1 MSSSYFHTRTR
12 CGLTFFEL
20 ISAPP
25 PAQLYFPPPMGDYLI
40 PVSSPLDTLV
50 RTTSSRRRPNDIQI
64 PSPQGA
70 SDEHALYP
78 DPPVLDPPPPRRP
91 FNNPPQSP
99 LLHTR
104 FRSSVATQSSLNTS
118 AELYGHIHG
127 RTASGTHDDDV
138 SIYSTATFTFPA
150 PGRLSNVPPAELEHV
165 SDLNGGVQGRFQST
179 SILQPSGT
187 SSLTDGRRFKTLMIV
202 PDPIHQQRSRSK
214 NVVPLPTVVVSEE
227 PEDAAATYDQG
238 RGSVLASPIDGS
250 RSTAGR
256 TPSSLPNHLNFSR
269 PVRPAGTAEDSKRLV
284 LARNAFRRSE
294 LPHSNPQSPQPQPR
308 ASPHLLSPLQKVR
321 SAPEIPLTTP
331 PPSFTPPN
339 MPRVTPN
346 NQPIPL
352 LHEPPPPSSSRS
364 SIYSAYSYYQLDS
377 PASPTSDSLQV
388 PSSPHTPPP
397 RTPSPLATTQANK
410 NDPRQLDLADRLLQE
425 GIQHHE
431 ANRLR
436 EAAIAFERSA
446 KTPGGS
452 GVGMLMWGLT
462 LRHGWGCP
470 KDESLGFSWLRRAA
484 EAAVG
489 DLERARA
496 GLDVS
501 AVRGELVLAI
511 YEVGQCFFHGWGVKK
526 DQRMA
531 VVSLPCRSLMGDA
544 DGASYF

>member
-1 MSSSYFHTRTR
+1 
-12 CGLTFFEL
+12 
-20 ISAPP
+20 
-25 PAQLYFPPPMGDYLI
+25 MGDYLI

-50 RTTSSRRRPNDIQI
+50 RKTSSRRRPNDIQI
-64 PSPQGA
+64 PLPQEA
-70 SDEHALYP
+70 SDEHPLYP
-78 DPPVLDPPPPRRP
+78 DPPVLDAPPPKRP
-91 FNNPPQSP
+91 LGNPPQSP

-104 FRSSVATQSSLNTS
+104 FRASVATQSSLNTS

-127 RTASGTHDDDV
+127 RTASGNQDFPHDDDV
-138 SIYSTATFTFPA
+138 SIYSTATSSYPV
-150 PGRLSNVPPAELEHV
+150 PGRLSNVPPVELEHV
-165 SDLNGGVQGRFQST
+165 SDLNGGVQGQVQST
-179 SILQPSGT
+179 SALQTSG
-187 SSLTDGRRFKTLMIV
+187 SSSMDCRRFKYLMI
-202 PDPIHQQRSRSK
+202 DPGSIHQQRSRPR
-214 NVVPLPTVVVSEE
+214 NAAPLPTVVVSEE
-227 PEDAAATYDQG
+227 PEDAANAYDQ
-238 RGSVLASPIDGS
+238 RRENVLSSPINGS
-250 RSTAGR
+250 RPIAGR
-256 TPSSLPNHLNFSR
+256 TPSSLPNRLNFSR
-269 PVRPAGTAEDSKRLV
+269 PVRPAGTAEESKRLV
-284 LARNAFRRSE
+284 LERNAFRQSG
-294 LPHSNPQSPQPQPR
+294 LSHPNPQSPQPQPR
-308 ASPHLLSPLQKVR
+308 ASPHLLSPSQKEQ
-321 SAPEIPLTTP
+321 SAPGAPLTTP
-331 PPSFTPPN
+331 PSSSPST

-346 NQPIPL
+346 NQPMPL

-377 PASPTSDSLQV
+377 PSGSPPSTSLQV

-397 RTPSPLATTQANK
+397 RTPSPLATTSAPK
-410 NDPRQLDLADRLLQE
+410 NDLRQPDLADQLLQE

-531 VVSLPCRSLMGDA
+531 VVSLPRR
-544 DGASYF
+544 